1 MIDHN
6 RDGFIDNEDLH
17 DMLASLGKDPTEQY
31 LEDMMKRSS
40 GFGELKHYLL
50 ATLQPLYDRLGFQ
63 EKPGETF
70 LDEKLRILMLKVLC
84 RLDHVE
90 CNENSRYLMDQ
101 WMSVPD
107 PDTENPIPTSVRDTV
122 LCSAIG
128 NGNET
133 TWDFLW
139 SRYNNSNNGNEKV
152 SIMNALACS
161 KEVWILERYLEMSL
175 TEDSGVRKQD
185 GYRVIVGVSK
195 NIVGRYIAWDWI
207 RANWAQLSAYYDTAI
222 SSSIGR
228 ILSAVAGDFNTEYNL
243 HQLEAFIEEHES
255 ELGTARR
262 DADVMVQGAKANI
275 GWMAEHYE
283 TILSWLPNNTQAAN
297 GRQTRTVK
305 A

>member
-1 MIDHN
+1 MIRSDRN
-6 RDGFIDNEDLH
+6 LEQIVFPIPEICEYLTEETNYIPWSSAITGFV
-17 DMLASLGKDPTEQY
+17 Y

-185 GYRVIVGVSK
+185 GYRVIVGVSR
-195 NIVGRYIAWDWI
+195 NLIGRYIAWNWI
-207 RANWAQLSAYYDTAI
+207 RDNWDRLSSYYDTAI
-222 SSSIGR
+222 SSSVGR
-228 ILSAVAGDFNTEYNL
+228 IINGVAKDFNTPFEL
-243 HQLEAFIEEHES
+243 AELETFIVDHED
-255 ELGTARR
+255 ELGSAGENSAVLQLCLITFPFCQGETPNRWWRR
-262 DADVMVQGAKANI
+262 PRPTSTG
-275 GWMAEHYE
+275 
-283 TILSWLPNNTQAAN
+283 
-297 GRQTRTVK
+297 
-305 A
+305 